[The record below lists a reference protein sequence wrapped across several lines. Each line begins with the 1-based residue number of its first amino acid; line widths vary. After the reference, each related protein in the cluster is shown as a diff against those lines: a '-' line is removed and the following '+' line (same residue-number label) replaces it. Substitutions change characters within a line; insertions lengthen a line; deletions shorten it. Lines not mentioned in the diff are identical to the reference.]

1 MKLTGHKAE
10 AVYRRYVIAAES
22 DLREADAKLAAA
34 LGTAAA
40 TGSLSDDSGY
50 KSVTTWKGR
59 SIDTWKNG
67 GQGRD

>member
-1 MKLTGHKAE
+1 MRNAPVTLTMKLTGHKAE

-59 SIDTWKNG
+59 SINT
-67 GQGRD
+67 